1 MCSAVAKNGKF
12 FVGVCDIDLHFEHC
26 QSLKDRRRILLS
38 MKEKLKNRFNIAICE
53 FGDSSLWQ
61 RSQVAIVTCSN
72 TRNIVESTLREAIE
86 FISNFPSV
94 IVLNCNST
102 II

>member
-1 MCSAVAKNGKF
+1 MSGSMAKVSKF
-12 FVGVCDIDLHFEHC
+12 FVGISDIDLHIENC
-26 QSLKDRRRILLS
+26 QSLKDRRRVLLS
-38 MKEKLKNRFNIAICE
+38 LKEKIKNRLNIALCE

-86 FISNFPSV
+86 FIGNFPSV
-94 IVLNCNST
+94 IVLNTNSK

>member
-1 MCSAVAKNGKF
+1 MDKF
-12 FVGVCDIDLHFEHC
+12 FVGICDLDLHIEQC

-38 MKEKLKNRFNIAICE
+38 MKEKIKNRLNVAICE
-53 FGDSSLWQ
+53 FGNTSLWQ
-61 RSQVAIVTCSN
+61 RSRIAIVTCSN
-72 TRNIVESTLREAIE
+72 APRVVESTLREAIE

-94 IVLNCNST
+94 NVLNSNCK